1 MIVDNP
7 GLPVSLLCSSADC
20 LTEVSALC
28 LLTGREL
35 PLVISSRDSFD
46 GHLDTVVGR
55 LSVPDVCQVLAGGKE
70 SRGVRGHHLGFTM
83 RFISTPP
90 MAACLPVFQQSVF
103 TRKRFQHTCA
113 NVLAVKCQVGCLW
126 LNTVNIWTG
135 AAKQANESFFE
146 SVSIIQLYLFF
157 CPFVPFCNQL
167 TYK

>member
-55 LSVPDVCQVLAGGKE
+55 SSVPDVCQVFAGGKE
-70 SRGVRGHHLGFTM
+70 SRGVRGHHLGFIM
-83 RFISTPP
+83 RFISTLPR
-90 MAACLPVFQQSVF
+90 AACLPVSQLSVF
-103 TRKRFQHTCA
+103 CSVYVSDAT
-113 NVLAVKCQVGCLW
+113 VL
-126 LNTVNIWTG
+126 
-135 AAKQANESFFE
+135 
-146 SVSIIQLYLFF
+146 
-157 CPFVPFCNQL
+157 
-167 TYK
+167 